1 VYCCCNKGCRGLEY
15 FFSSQLSLISYHPK
29 RDRNMVSCSCVQIC
43 HLYCA
48 ALLTFAVC
56 AVGNFSSQQ
65 GCHGRCYH
73 TSYCWWSLNM
83 LVIIAGIY
91 TALMLFS
98 ACSSRFFKM
107 LFLNIAAV
115 TSLVWSKISSLSA
128 YPSIFLFRF
137 WYQLFIWQMCCRVV
151 ESNLTDD
158 VAHLVLSRELNKA
171 LHMQKHPKSSWI
183 VLDFHVTM

>member
-1 VYCCCNKGCRGLEY
+1 MLFCGAQCIATSFFSMQLQRMPCKTLSIYSLTLPSTWLEICAIQLTNEEFSSLIALPFFTPKEVIYCHLPFCMLQSLTCKQSYLLVLWVYCCCNKGCRGLEY

-73 TSYCWWSLNM
+73 TSYC
-83 LVIIAGIY
+83 
-91 TALMLFS
+91 
-98 ACSSRFFKM
+98 
-107 LFLNIAAV
+107 
-115 TSLVWSKISSLSA
+115 
-128 YPSIFLFRF
+128 
-137 WYQLFIWQMCCRVV
+137 
-151 ESNLTDD
+151 
-158 VAHLVLSRELNKA
+158 
-171 LHMQKHPKSSWI
+171 
-183 VLDFHVTM
+183 